1 MQISKNFFDMNGEM
15 MIRLLSIELENFR
28 NVEHGRIEF
37 CKLDDIRTTTN
48 TANITG
54 IYGQNG
60 SGKTSVIS
68 ALGIIKDLIWGQ
80 ALSDRAYDCIAVDK
94 DSCSIQITFY
104 SQERE
109 PDEDDGL
116 FEYVGIYSIKLTR
129 EDKKAYLSGEKIQFK
144 ELNGKSSL
152 RTLFEYNELTTADT
166 DNTPSP
172 TTLWKSLLSK
182 ASLRAKF
189 DVAEALSYNN
199 KTSILFGD
207 PFSSL
212 TDELEAR
219 YYSEEKTPET
229 YNKAF
234 DSVIVPL
241 MIIYFDLKLFSYEDL
256 AVIEMS
262 HQALSSLNFI
272 NLVSHEGNRFNK
284 AGRTLRIDISRA
296 QVVPNSTLTAIQNTL
311 TSTNEVLGA
320 LIPGLSLHV
329 KKLGTSIMDDGEEGT
344 QIEIMSRRDEKEVPF
359 RCESEGVKKIVTILV
374 SLIDVYSN
382 PSACVAIDELDS
394 GIFEFLLGEILEVL
408 KEYAKGQLIFTAH
421 NLRPLETLPSNCLI
435 FTTTNPENRYIPFK
449 GLRDTNNMR
458 DQYLRAI
465 NIGGQNE
472 IIYEPTSKYEID
484 GAFDEASATMMALL
498 TSEDE

>member
-1 MQISKNFFDMNGEM
+1 

-28 NVEHGRIEF
+28 NVEHGKIEF
-37 CKLDDIRTTTN
+37 CKLDDVRTTTN

-80 ALSDRAYDCIAVDK
+80 PLNDRAYDCIAVDK
-94 DSCSIQITFY
+94 GSCSIQITFY
-104 SQERE
+104 SCEGE
-109 PDEDDGL
+109 SNEDNVL
-116 FEYVGIYSIKLTR
+116 LEYVGIYSIELTR
-129 EDKKAYLSGEKIQFK
+129 ERDKAYLRSEKIQFK
-144 ELNGKSSL
+144 ELIGKSSL
-152 RTLFEYNELTTADT
+152 RTLFEYDEGDTADA
-166 DNTPSP
+166 DNIPSP

-182 ASLRAKF
+182 AALRAKF
-189 DVAEALSYNN
+189 DVAEALAYNN
-199 KTSILFGD
+199 RTSLFFSD
-207 PFSSL
+207 PFFSL
-212 TDELEAR
+212 TQELETR
-219 YYSEEKTPET
+219 FYSEEKTPET

-234 DSVIVPL
+234 ASIIVPL
-241 MIIYFDLKLFSYEDL
+241 MVVYYDLKIFAFENL

-284 AGRTLRIDISRA
+284 AGRTLRIDISQA
-296 QVVPNSTLTAIQNTL
+296 QVVSNNTLLAIQNTL

-329 KKLGTSIMDDGEEGT
+329 KELGTSIMDNGEEGT
-344 QIEIMSRRDEKEVPF
+344 QIEIMSRRGDKEVPF

-484 GAFDEASATMMALL
+484 GAFDEASTTMMALQAL
-498 TSEDE
+498 EDE